1 MDLSDELEALIDAGI
16 SSFKIEGRLKDVRY
30 IKNVVNFYR
39 RRIDKILERRKDIV
53 RPSVGRT
60 VTEFTPDPTKSFTR
74 GASKYML
81 HGKCAGVASF
91 DTPKAIG
98 EYLGKVKSITR
109 KGFTLDKKCDMSAGD
124 GVCIIATN
132 GMNGTNINAVE
143 GEVIIPNRTEGIEVG
158 AKVYRNYDHHF
169 SLLLD
174 RSRTRRTIDATAK
187 IDISQHYITLT
198 ITDCEGISAIIS
210 READLE
216 MAGNVEKMA
225 DTARRQIMKSG
236 GTIFT
241 ITYVE
246 VTGCEYF
253 APASVLADIR
263 REGLELLREKR
274 IQTPIA
280 HRITADDSSARY
292 PFEKVTRYENVTNR
306 LSEEFYRAHGVEEI
320 EPALESKPTAGERV
334 MISSYCIRRELG
346 QCLKEKPTLKG
357 DLFIEH
363 GFARY
368 RLEFDCKRCLMML
381 IDCCR

>member
-1 MDLSDELEALIDAGI
+1 
-16 SSFKIEGRLKDVRY
+16 
-30 IKNVVNFYR
+30 
-39 RRIDKILERRKDIV
+39 
-53 RPSVGRT
+53 
-60 VTEFTPDPTKSFTR
+60 
-74 GASKYML
+74 
-81 HGKCAGVASF
+81 
-91 DTPKAIG
+91 
-98 EYLGKVKSITR
+98 
-109 KGFTLDKKCDMSAGD
+109 
-124 GVCIIATN
+124 
-132 GMNGTNINAVE
+132 
-143 GEVIIPNRTEGIEVG
+143 
-158 AKVYRNYDHHF
+158 
-169 SLLLD
+169 
-174 RSRTRRTIDATAK
+174 
-187 IDISQHYITLT
+187 
-198 ITDCEGISAIIS
+198 
-210 READLE
+210 

-241 ITYVE
+241 ITDVE
-246 VTGCEYF
+246 VSGCDYF
-253 APASVLADIR
+253 APASVLADMR

-274 IQTPIA
+274 IANPIP
-280 HRITADDSSARY
+280 HNIMADDGSARY